1 MNSKDESWLN
11 PNLTTKMVSPGPS
24 PLYVEPW
31 DSKWNT
37 CVHGHSGDGVC
48 QVCSSLLF
56 LFFQIQYF
64 DVLLQT
70 CEVEAE
76 LIVQQCNQWADSDQ
90 GADELTKP

>member
-1 MNSKDESWLN
+1 MGFVRSAL
-11 PNLTTKMVSPGPS
+11 
-24 PLYVEPW
+24 LYY
-31 DSKWNT
+31 
-37 CVHGHSGDGVC
+37 
-48 QVCSSLLF
+48 F

-90 GADELTKP
+90 GADELTKQ

>member
-1 MNSKDESWLN
+1 MYTGIQGMGFVRSAL
-11 PNLTTKMVSPGPS
+11 
-24 PLYVEPW
+24 LYY
-31 DSKWNT
+31 
-37 CVHGHSGDGVC
+37 
-48 QVCSSLLF
+48 F

-70 CEVEAE
+70 CELEAE